1 MKKIKIDIVSIFPG
15 MFDGPFSDSIL
26 KRARDNDLVEIRC
39 HDLRE
44 YTLDKHRR
52 VDDYPFGGGSGM
64 IMSVEPIARAIEE
77 VKKDRPNAHTILLS
91 PTGSRFDQKK
101 AEELSLEAE
110 GRTGAASNA
119 A

>member
-1 MKKIKIDIVSIFPG
+1 
-15 MFDGPFSDSIL
+15 MFESPFSDSIL
-26 KRARDNDLVEIRC
+26 KRARDNNLVEIRC

-77 VKKDRPNAHTILLS
+77 VKTIVKVVTCLTTSCGCTTIWVNTLRKFAKSLLS
-91 PTGSRFDQKK
+91 YIS
-101 AEELSLEAE
+101 
-110 GRTGAASNA
+110 
-119 A
+119 